1 MRRMMIIFII
11 MLGILIPEQSF
22 AMLDFLDSVVKVGE
36 QAEGSITKIESIYE
50 SVEKKLQ
57 EFSSKFDNVKKLR
70 EKAKKVQQQVKK
82 VNETRKQIENGDYV
96 SLYNTHLS
104 NVQIP
109 GTNKAANSGDNAT
122 PELEQQV
129 AMSYFSRTNQA
140 NDVQVAK
147 AKKTNLNRKIV
158 KNFSANYANALTQR
172 RSLQK
177 QSQEVA
183 KELESKDGESKDVPE
198 LLEKYGAVLD
208 RADNHWIDILRF
220 EATSVSTVLE
230 VTEMNKRIDDI
241 SEIIGVDEATAAK
254 AMSKNGGD
262 LTLQQPQGGVT
273 VGEVVN
279 SVSDKVNTATDIYNK
294 VSSGDYRGA
303 YDATSTASDT
313 VNDYYKQWKAKK
325 AAEEAAN
332 GADGGSGAGTG
343 GGTNE

>member
-1 MRRMMIIFII
+1 MRRMMTITFII
-11 MLGILIPEQSF
+11 MLGIILPKQSF
-22 AMLDFLDSVVKVGE
+22 AMLDFLDSVIKIGE
-36 QAEGSITKIESIYE
+36 KAEGAITKVESVYE

-82 VNETRKQIENGDYV
+82 ANETRKQIESGDYV

-109 GTNKAANSGDNAT
+109 GTNKAANGGDNAT

-140 NDVQVAK
+140 NDVQLAK
-147 AKKTNLNRKIV
+147 ARKTNLNREIV
-158 KNFSANYANALTQR
+158 KNMSANYGNALAR
-172 RSLQK
+172 RRALQK
-177 QSQEVA
+177 EADDIA
-183 KELESKDGESKDVPE
+183 KEMESKDGNSKDVPE
-198 LLEKYGAVLD
+198 LMEKYKNILQ
-208 RADNHWIDILRF
+208 RADYHWIDILRF
-220 EATSVSTVLE
+220 EATSVSTVLK
-230 VTEMNKRIDDI
+230 VTEMNKRVDDI
-241 SEIIGVDEATAAK
+241 SEIIGVDEETAIK
-254 AMSKNGGD
+254 TVNDNGGS
-262 LTLQQPQGGVT
+262 LLNRQSQGGVT
-273 VGEVVN
+273 IGDVVN
-279 SVSDKVNTATDIYNK
+279 SVGDKVNTATDIYNK

-325 AAEEAAN
+325 AAEEAA
-332 GADGGSGAGTG
+332 GDSGAG